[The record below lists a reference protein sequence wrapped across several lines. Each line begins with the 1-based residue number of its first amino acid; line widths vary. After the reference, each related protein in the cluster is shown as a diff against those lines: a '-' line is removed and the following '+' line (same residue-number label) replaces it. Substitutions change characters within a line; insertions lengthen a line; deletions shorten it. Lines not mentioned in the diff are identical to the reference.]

1 MERRRQRWGG
11 RGKPPYRC
19 NFHETPLSLS
29 YKFEKEKEG
38 EEGLEK
44 EEREKAPPAMIL
56 APPPPVGGSV
66 CISRG
71 GVREPVVRF
80 ASRRFFTRAGRDR
93 RKEGPSVTSW
103 AHKKKTVSCWPYVS
117 ATGANS
123 PRWRVRRPSLPA
135 FGQHVQPSPTCCM

>member
-11 RGKPPYRC
+11 RGSSPPYRC

-29 YKFEKEKEG
+29 YKFEKEKEE

-44 EEREKAPPAMIL
+44 EERETAPPAMIL

-71 GVREPVVRF
+71 GVREPVVVSLRVDF
-80 ASRRFFTRAGRDR
+80 SREPEGTAGR
-93 RKEGPSVTSW
+93 
-103 AHKKKTVSCWPYVS
+103 
-117 ATGANS
+117 
-123 PRWRVRRPSLPA
+123 RVP
-135 FGQHVQPSPTCCM
+135 Q